1 MNDRQKVII
10 DCDPGIDDSLALML
24 ALTSPELEVVGI
36 TTVSGNV
43 PSDMGAKNAL
53 KILNHLD
60 RLDIPVYQGAATPL
74 KRDYVDAMDTHGD
87 DGLGES
93 YLPEVSG
100 VPIHDNAIEIGRA
113 SCRERV

>member
-43 PSDMGAKNAL
+43 P
-53 KILNHLD
+53 
-60 RLDIPVYQGAATPL
+60 
-74 KRDYVDAMDTHGD
+74 
-87 DGLGES
+87 
-93 YLPEVSG
+93 
-100 VPIHDNAIEIGRA
+100 
-113 SCRERV
+113 